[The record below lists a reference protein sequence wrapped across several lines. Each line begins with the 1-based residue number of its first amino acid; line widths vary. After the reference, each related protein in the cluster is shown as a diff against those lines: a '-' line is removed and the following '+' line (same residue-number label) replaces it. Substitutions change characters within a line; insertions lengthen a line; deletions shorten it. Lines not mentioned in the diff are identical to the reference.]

1 MIAGSLE
8 GKVVL
13 ITGGSA
19 GIGRASALA
28 FARKGAN
35 VTVADVDVAGG
46 QGTVRD
52 IQDIGGQAIFVKADV
67 SKTAEVEAMVT
78 AAVQAYGRLDYALN
92 NTGIDGR
99 IGPTY
104 EYPEDM
110 WDRIIGINLKG
121 VWLSMKYE
129 ITQMLAQGGGAIV
142 NISSVTGLV
151 GARDLSA
158 YVASKHGVVGLTK
171 TAALVR
177 ERRTP
182 GQCHMSRCH

>member
-1 MIAGSLE
+1 
-8 GKVVL
+8 
-13 ITGGSA
+13 
-19 GIGRASALA
+19 
-28 FARKGAN
+28 
-35 VTVADVDVAGG
+35 
-46 QGTVRD
+46 
-52 IQDIGGQAIFVKADV
+52 
-67 SKTAEVEAMVT
+67 MVT

-92 NTGIDGR
+92 NAGIDGR
-99 IGPTY
+99 IGPTH

-129 ITQMLAQGGGAIV
+129 IPQMLAQGGGAIV

-182 GQCHMSRCH
+182 GQCHMSRCP

>member
-8 GKVVL
+8 GRVVL

-67 SKTAEVEAMVT
+67 S
-78 AAVQAYGRLDYALN
+78 RPP
-92 NTGIDGR
+92 R
-99 IGPTY
+99 
-104 EYPEDM
+104 
-110 WDRIIGINLKG
+110 
-121 VWLSMKYE
+121 S
-129 ITQMLAQGGGAIV
+129 
-142 NISSVTGLV
+142 
-151 GARDLSA
+151 
-158 YVASKHGVVGLTK
+158 
-171 TAALVR
+171 
-177 ERRTP
+177 RRW
-182 GQCHMSRCH
+182 